1 MVTLLPLLEVW
12 HHQPICN
19 VVSAL
24 PHLHPIQS
32 PFFPSLLSLKAFSI
46 ELFVR
51 RRHHWSVDLACFFAL
66 SNNHY
71 RRRCEEELVSF
82 CQGPGAREGGELP
95 PA

>member
-32 PFFPSLLSLKAFSI
+32 LFFPSLLSLKAFSI
-46 ELFVR
+46 ELFVVSAPDTATLWLVEIGWEVKVR
-51 RRHHWSVDLACFFAL
+51 ICGVLPILEAVDSATF
-66 SNNHY
+66 
-71 RRRCEEELVSF
+71 
-82 CQGPGAREGGELP
+82 
-95 PA
+95 